1 MFKNLHDQDHDE
13 VNSLE
18 KKIMKLIWK
27 YLSFEDKLNC
37 KLVCKISNNIISG
50 TDFLDLNLYFP
61 SKIRKIPKI
70 TTNHETLIIKSEIWG
85 SFWLGDCKTFEQHS
99 HSMIHLKIVDYVFY
113 PMELN
118 EFLNEFTLLETLKL
132 EIDLSIKSSID
143 LTKEELTKLL
153 AFKDSKTVIIDDNE
167 NALHFE
173 IVINVIAMISRIQW
187 KITTNQ
193 NL

>member
-1 MFKNLHDQDHDE
+1 
-13 VNSLE
+13 
-18 KKIMKLIWK
+18 
-27 YLSFEDKLNC
+27 
-37 KLVCKISNNIISG
+37 
-50 TDFLDLNLYFP
+50 
-61 SKIRKIPKI
+61 
-70 TTNHETLIIKSEIWG
+70 
-85 SFWLGDCKTFEQHS
+85 
-99 HSMIHLKIVDYVFY
+99 
-113 PMELN
+113 MELN
-118 EFLNEFTLLETLKL
+118 EFLNEFPLLETLKL

-153 AFKDSKTVIIDDNE
+153 TFKDSKTVIIDDNE